1 MIACKKRVA
10 GVKAAL
16 RWIVFVAASLSACSG
31 PTPNGI
37 LEVRIKDHR
46 EAIEDF
52 SNAVITIEAVRIS
65 PKVGL
70 KFWKLGWV
78 DLVPSV
84 ARVDLTASLDRSAAM
99 VVRRELTPGSFE
111 ALDLK
116 LSGISGVLKK
126 DSASVMITNKISPVV
141 LPFSIDSG
149 ELTTIIIDLAVM
161 DMSDHP
167 PRAYELQ
174 LSGYEVYRN
183 GKLIDRVPPG

>member
-1 MIACKKRVA
+1 
-10 GVKAAL
+10 
-16 RWIVFVAASLSACSG
+16 
-31 PTPNGI
+31 
-37 LEVRIKDHR
+37 VRIKDHR

-84 ARVDLTASLDRSAAM
+84 ARVELTKSLDRSAAM

-167 PRAYELQ
+167 PQAYELQ

>member
-1 MIACKKRVA
+1 MIGRKKRVA
-10 GVKAAL
+10 GVTAAL
-16 RWIVFVAASLSACSG
+16 RWIVFIAASLSACSG
-31 PTPNGI
+31 PIRNGI

-65 PKVGL
+65 PKVGI

-78 DLVPSV
+78 DLIPSV
-84 ARVDLTASLDRSAAM
+84 ARVELTKSLDRSAAM

-167 PRAYELQ
+167 PQAYELQ

>member
-10 GVKAAL
+10 GVRAAL
-16 RWIVFVAASLSACSG
+16 RWIFVAAFVSACSG

-70 KFWKLGWV
+70 KFWQLGWV

-84 ARVDLTASLDRSAAM
+84 ARVELTEFLDRSAAM
-99 VVRRELTPGSFE
+99 VVRRDVTPGSFE
-111 ALDLK
+111 AFDLK
-116 LSGISGVLKK
+116 LSGIRGVLKK
-126 DSASVMITNKISPVV
+126 DSASVMITNKISPVA
-141 LPFSIDSG
+141 LPFSIDPG

-167 PRAYELQ
+167 PQAYELQ

-183 GKLIDRVPPG
+183 GKLIDKVPPG

>member
-10 GVKAAL
+10 GVKAAF

-84 ARVDLTASLDRSAAM
+84 ARVELTKSLDRSAAM